1 MNLYNIIIS
10 SVLYSLLLLLIE
22 GIVFFTVLT
31 TIFDNLSETIIN
43 NLLLQLNNFFNLN
56 YNLFYPIINKSTDI
70 DFNNETDL
78 FKTLAIK
85 IYTVGTMSEPI
96 KEEQKQINFNKLKS
110 YIFYSLIIL
119 GFIIL
124 IISIIYINNKFYNK
138 LSNNNITKS
147 IISYNLIISIVLFI
161 IFIISISFIVFK
173 NLEKNIDT
181 NEIQIKIINNKINLL
196 NK

>member
-22 GIVFFTVLT
+22 GIVFFTILT

-56 YNLFYPIINKSTDI
+56 YNLFYPVINNSTEI
-70 DFNNETDL
+70 DFDNETDL
-78 FKTLAIK
+78 FKTLGIK
-85 IYTVGTMSEPI
+85 LYTVGTMSKPI

-173 NLEKNIDT
+173 NLTNNIDI
-181 NEIQIKIINNKINLL
+181 NEIQIKIINTILNLL
-196 NK
+196 NN

>member
-138 LSNNNITKS
+138 MSNNNITKS

-161 IFIISISFIVFK
+161 IFIISISFVVFK
-173 NLEKNIDT
+173 NLTNNIDT
-181 NEIQIKIINNKINLL
+181 NEIQIKIINTIINLL
-196 NK
+196 NN

>member
-10 SVLYSLLLLLIE
+10 SILYSLLLLLIE

-56 YNLFYPIINKSTDI
+56 YNLFYPVINNKTEI

-78 FKTLAIK
+78 FKTLGIK
-85 IYTVGTMSEPI
+85 LYTVGTMSEPI

-161 IFIISISFIVFK
+161 IFIISVSFVVFK
-173 NLEKNIDT
+173 NLTNNIDT
-181 NEIQIKIINNKINLL
+181 NEIQIKIINTIINLL
-196 NK
+196 NN

>member
-138 LSNNNITKS
+138 MSNNNITKS

-161 IFIISISFIVFK
+161 LFIISISFIVFK

-181 NEIQIKIINNKINLL
+181 NEIQIKIINTIINLL